1 MKLPILYKR
10 SVSGKVST
18 WYVDIENN
26 KFRTVSGFDDGEKV
40 TSAWT
45 ECDAKNIGKKNA
57 TTAEQQ
63 ALAEAQAMHRKR
75 IELGSFEDINKID
88 EPVYFK
94 PMLAKEYN
102 KEKWKTDKEKRKASV
117 KEYYKRNPKKL
128 ESAYEKGRN
137 RGKKKRDEL
146 NTEYLRKR
154 LIDQGFNLET
164 INKNPDLIEIKRL
177 IIQTKRL

>member
-1 MKLPILYKR
+1 MESKKCTKCGDVKEL
-10 SVSGKVST
+10 S
-18 WYVDIENN
+18 E
-26 KFRTVSGFDDGEKV
+26 FR
-40 TSAWT
+40 
-45 ECDAKNIGKKNA
+45 KNA
-57 TTAEQQ
+57 ASKDGLKNPCKLC
-63 ALAEAQAMHRKR
+63 LAPSEKLWRKANN
-75 IELGSFEDINKID
+75 EYKKQWDIRNKDKI
-88 EPVYFK
+88 
-94 PMLAKEYN
+94 KEYN